1 MPVFTTSGSPTTIDR
16 FFGVVQICQNIATMQ
31 NNMRDNV
38 TFLQAQFTSGGVN
51 GTSTLQGDLV
61 GTQRA
66 YRDLGTAFQQRLT
79 LNQNVISAWP
89 TQLAAGAAAIGVTS
103 SDVTGR
109 QQLLVNVSS
118 GLVNAVFTS
127 SSDVITDTNQMLNV
141 VPITM
146 LTF

>member
-16 FFGVVQICQNIATMQ
+16 FFAVVQICQNIATMQ

-38 TFLQAQFTSGGVN
+38 VLLQNAYTSGGIS
-51 GTSTLQGDLV
+51 GTSPLLNSLSAAQ
-61 GTQRA
+61 QA

-79 LNQNVISAWP
+79 MNQTVMSAFPAQLN
-89 TQLAAGAAAIGVTS
+89 AGAAAIGVTS

-118 GLVNAVFTS
+118 GLANAVFTTS
-127 SSDVITDTNQMLNV
+127 GDVISATNQVLTLVPVAMLA
-141 VPITM
+141 
-146 LTF
+146 F

>member
-127 SSDVITDTNQMLNV
+127 SSDVITGTNQVLNV
-141 VPITM
+141 VPVAM
-146 LTF
+146 LAF